1 MSNSEN
7 IFDKEEE
14 YLLHTY
20 KRIPIE
26 ISHGEGVYLF
36 SVDGKKYLD
45 FFSGLAVNALGYGNK
60 KVIQAIE
67 EQIKKFIH
75 LSNYYINSPQIELAE
90 RLVKLFRIIKSIFYQ
105 QRN

>member
-1 MSNSEN
+1 MSNSDN

-14 YLLHTY
+14 YFLHTY

-45 FFSGLAVNALGYGNK
+45 FFSGLAVNALGYGNV

-75 LSNYYINSPQIELAE
+75 ISNY
-90 RLVKLFRIIKSIFYQ
+90 
-105 QRN
+105 